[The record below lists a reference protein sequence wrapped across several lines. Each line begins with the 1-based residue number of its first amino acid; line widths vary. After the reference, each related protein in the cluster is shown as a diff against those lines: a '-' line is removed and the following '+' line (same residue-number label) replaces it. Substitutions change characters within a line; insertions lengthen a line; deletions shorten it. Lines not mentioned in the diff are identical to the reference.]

1 MTLISFSSRDTFI
14 KANRGHSPGGQKGAH
29 QGGNKGSRRGLT
41 GKNHQWGNRRG
52 GELTREAKGAL
63 RRGAARGLQE
73 ANLGA
78 TVGMNMGH
86 TTEFAQQWDRS
97 THQG

>member
-52 GELTREAKGAL
+52 GNSLGRQKGHSEGGSKGPAGGKP
-63 RRGAARGLQE
+63 RGNRGDE
-73 ANLGA
+73 YGTHNRVC
-78 TVGMNMGH
+78 TTMG
-86 TTEFAQQWDRS
+86 
-97 THQG
+97 

>member
-52 GELTREAKGAL
+52 GNSLGRQKGHSEGGQQGAC
-63 RRGAARGLQE
+63 RRQ
-73 ANLGA
+73 
-78 TVGMNMGH
+78 T
-86 TTEFAQQWDRS
+86 
-97 THQG
+97 